1 MPPVHTALQRR
12 QSVCKI
18 TRAAKLPMSSEGFI
32 FRKGEQQL
40 KNIAMV
46 FEFPLYIGEMVDAV
60 DTGGTPSLA
69 L

>member
-1 MPPVHTALQRR
+1 
-12 QSVCKI
+12 
-18 TRAAKLPMSSEGFI
+18 MSSEGFI
-32 FRKGEQQL
+32 FRKGEKQF

-46 FEFPLYIGEMVDAV
+46 FEFPFYIGEMVDAV

>member
-1 MPPVHTALQRR
+1 
-12 QSVCKI
+12 
-18 TRAAKLPMSSEGFI
+18 MSSEGFI